1 MKRTTYKHKTPKTQ
15 WYIFTDGKTMT
26 VTTTPT
32 EYANLKGILVPI
44 TADEA
49 AIVLALMVEQSKSI
63 PEVSEG

>member
-49 AIVLALMVEQSKSI
+49 AIVLALMVEQNKSI

>member
-15 WYIFTDGKTMT
+15 WYIFTDGKAMS

-32 EYANLKGILVPI
+32 EYSSLKGVLIPI

-49 AIVLALMVEQSKSI
+49 AIVLSLMIENNSPK
-63 PEVSEG
+63 SEG

>member
-15 WYIFTDGKTMT
+15 WYIFTDGRSMS

-44 TADEA
+44 TANEA
-49 AIVLALMVEQSKSI
+49 AIVLGLMVENNTPK
-63 PEVSEG
+63 SEG